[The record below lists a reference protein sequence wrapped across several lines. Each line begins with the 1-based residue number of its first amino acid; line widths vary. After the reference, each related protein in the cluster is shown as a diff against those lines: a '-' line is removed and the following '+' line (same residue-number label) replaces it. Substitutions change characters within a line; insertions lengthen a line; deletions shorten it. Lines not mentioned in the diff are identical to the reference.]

1 MVFSWSEPRIIA
13 PSNISDHAPI
23 DISFLKLLWIPD
35 TYFLNLKSIKILDG
49 VHNANGIFLL
59 NKTNILYEIEME
71 IEVFCNMSFESYPF
85 DSHSCFFMM
94 TSFKHEFNVL
104 NFSLTE
110 FDFDASTQV
119 GRLDYMVEIE
129 SLPESMK
136 LRKFKSNGRR
146 FAYAGCAVKLK
157 RYVQKYILNYFMPS
171 GLLVLVSWVSTSYFF
186 KLNFSEFKKGVK
198 LTFLDQLCH
207 TTRTNS
213 WKNCLAYYSFFMPHQ
228 YVCIH
233 YFKNS

>member
-1 MVFSWSEPRIIA
+1 MVFSWNEPRIIA

-104 NFSLTE
+104 NFTLTE

-146 FAYAGCAVKLK
+146 FAYAGCVIKLK

-171 GLLVLVSWVSTSYFF
+171 GLLVLVSWVSTSYIF
-186 KLNFSEFKKGVK
+186 K
-198 LTFLDQLCH
+198 
-207 TTRTNS
+207 
-213 WKNCLAYYSFFMPHQ
+213 
-228 YVCIH
+228 
-233 YFKNS
+233 